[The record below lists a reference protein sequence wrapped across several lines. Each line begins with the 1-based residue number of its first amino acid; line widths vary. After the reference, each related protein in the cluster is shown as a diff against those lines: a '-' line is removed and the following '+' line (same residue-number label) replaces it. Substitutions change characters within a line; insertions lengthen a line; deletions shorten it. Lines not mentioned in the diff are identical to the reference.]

1 MKKLF
6 LLCTFTVASFCAVAQ
21 TANAVV
27 YSENGEKFTL
37 YLSGEPKNATPQSNV
52 KIGGLVT
59 EFYQARVDFEDPKL
73 VDFSN
78 NNFAVKPGLEVTY
91 VIKVNNKGQYVL
103 RYFTEGPKSFE
114 GSPTIATTTT
124 KPATIDA
131 ETKKFAE
138 ADDAPAVK
146 TQATVVESEGDDH
159 TTGGTVTTTT
169 TTTTTKPTNGENINV
184 GMNIG
189 GVSMGINMNVS
200 GMDVEETEN
209 TTVTTKTTTTKS
221 TTTTTAPK
229 PAPKPTPTPAPAP
242 APAQEQVIVTGG
254 CAVAMSGSAFTQ
266 AKGTVSNR
274 PFEEDKLKVAKQ
286 MTKANCLST
295 AQIKEVLSLFS
306 FEESKLDYA
315 KYAYDYCTDKG
326 NYYLLN
332 DAFSFETSVSEL
344 DEFLQSK

>member
-6 LLCTFTVASFCAVAQ
+6 LLCTFAMASFWTVAQ

-37 YLSGEPKNATPQSNV
+37 YLNGEPKNATPQANV

-73 VDFSN
+73 IDFSN

-114 GSPTIATTTT
+114 GSPTVAATAP
-124 KPATIDA
+124 KPTAIDP

-146 TQATVVESEGDDH
+146 TQATVIESEGDNH

-169 TTTTTKPTNGENINV
+169 TTTTKPANGENINV

-221 TTTTTAPK
+221 TTTTTAPR
-229 PAPKPTPTPAPAP
+229 PAPTPTPAPAP
-242 APAQEQVIVTGG
+242 APVQEQVVVTGG

-266 AKGTVSNR
+266 AKGSISNR

-286 MTKANCLST
+286 VTKANCLST
-295 AQIKEVLSLFS
+295 AQIKEVMSLYS